1 MEKYV
6 GLREGKI
13 VWISDKN
20 AAEGVKLPEQFHK
33 LSDHELI
40 SNVRYKNGQFEDKSA
55 QKNIQDL
62 KVALIGVWKIN
73 CGISTYSDFL
83 MDQIKSQVKD
93 YRIFAELA
101 SDAAPD
107 IHVDRCWERGK
118 PMMELARQVNDYDPD
133 VVLIQHEYGIFP
145 DARHWLALISNLH
158 TQKVFV
164 ALHSVY
170 QFHQDKTICE
180 AAIPNVIVHTKL
192 QEEGL
197 RLKGYKKPIHI
208 IPHGCLPPRGLPR
221 LWNLYRSEHTFMQF
235 GFGFEYKG
243 WENALQ
249 ACALLKKEY
258 PDVFYTGLFSESVY
272 SKHLH
277 DNYFNKLQGF
287 IRELGIEENV
297 SLIRGFQPDEVLES
311 FFRTN
316 KCAVFP
322 YRENGEHT
330 VLAVTGAAR
339 VAMTYGIPVVTS
351 RVPFF
356 SDLDQA
362 CLQASTPE
370 ELVEQI
376 KKAWA
381 DPKGCVA
388 KQDEFLK
395 KNSWANVARM
405 YLEVMR

>member
-13 VWISDKN
+13 VWVSDQN
-20 AAEGVKLPEQFHK
+20 TNQGVRLPEQFYQ
-33 LSDHELI
+33 LTDHQLI
-40 SNVRYKNGQFEDKSA
+40 SNVRLKNGQFVDKTA
-55 QKNIQDL
+55 PKEIADL
-62 KVALIGVWKIN
+62 RIALIGVWQIN
-73 CGISTYSDFL
+73 CGVSTYSDYL
-83 MDQIKSQVKD
+83 MDQIKVQVKD
-93 YRIFAELA
+93 YKIFAEKA
-101 SDAAPD
+101 DGEEDP
-107 IHVDRCWERGK
+107 HVERCWERGK
-118 PMMELARQVNDYDPD
+118 SLGELAQQVNDYDPD

-145 DARHWLALISNLH
+145 DARHWLALLSNLH

-170 QFHQDKTICE
+170 IYHHDKTICE

-197 RLKGYKKPIHI
+197 RAKGFKKPIHV
-208 IPHGCLPPRGLPR
+208 IPHGCLPPRLKPR

-258 PDVFYTGLFSESVY
+258 PDVFYTGLFSESPF

-277 DNYFNKLQGF
+277 DNYFNKLQTF
-287 IRELGIEENV
+287 IKELGIEENV
-297 SLIRGFQPDEVLES
+297 SLIRGFQADEVLES

-339 VAMTYGIPVVTS
+339 VAMTHGIPVVTS

-356 SDLDQA
+356 SDLYNA
-362 CLQASTPE
+362 CLQASSPE

-381 DPKGCVA
+381 DPKQFVDR
-388 KQDEFLK
+388 QDAFLR

-405 YLEVMR
+405 YLEVVR